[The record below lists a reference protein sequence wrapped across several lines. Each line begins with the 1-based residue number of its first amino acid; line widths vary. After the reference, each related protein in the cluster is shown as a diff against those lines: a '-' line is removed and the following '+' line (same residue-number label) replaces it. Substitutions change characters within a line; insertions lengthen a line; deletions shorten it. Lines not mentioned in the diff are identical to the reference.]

1 MEARGATLLPMRE
14 LILLTI
20 LSVMATFFMVKIKTR
35 NIVTVMLMA
44 LLLLP
49 SEMLTA
55 ATRSVEQARQLA
67 LRQMTKKGGDRA
79 KGIGKADLKL
89 VYTQDNTK
97 AEPCYYVFAT
107 KPTEGFT
114 IVSGDD
120 RFPEI
125 VGYTTNGDFDF
136 NKMPPALKKMLEAY
150 KTFSATAT
158 DEQIEEIRNVQAAM
172 AGRSN
177 IEPMIKTKWDQP
189 YPYNIYC
196 PYMDN
201 GQQTITGCVAT
212 AISQILYYHR
222 CPEQLLADIPSY
234 TTGSNQIT
242 MPEIKAGEKYDWDN
256 MCLTYTGNETD
267 AQKNAVA
274 RLMLHAGCAMEMDY
288 GPESSA
294 VPMPERLAECFG
306 LDKDYIKMIFRMNY
320 TLKDWSEIVYNELAD
335 KRPILYEAFTP
346 YLAGHCFVVD
356 GYEDGLYSIKWGWNG
371 KSDGLF
377 ALTGL
382 LNYTADA
389 RMTIGMCPD
398 DGKADPNGNP
408 NYAYFEINSFWRDRI
423 RNLSYENGKLRATV
437 ELGIL
442 NTNDHPYTAKVALA
456 YRDENDNII
465 KVSEAR
471 EITLNTNVIDT
482 FDFDLSF
489 DAEEGKMYKLFAIE
503 SKDGDK
509 WIVAKK
515 GWSVDQHILTISEG
529 QPSIVEIKDILSATA
544 KINGTSSGKVGED
557 NSIIVTVR
565 NSAPIDFDGHFEIYI
580 EDESSKKTY
589 LDSLTVEIPA
599 NGKQRFFVDYCPP
612 TPGEYSIWIGR
623 SKSDL
628 SLKSTITFS
637 KDEADT
643 MAEDQGS
650 PTEGWLWGY
659 YRGNSMDDIREIVVS
674 DGAAKYSALML
685 VPTEVLKG
693 TKVKGVRFACTE
705 DMGDVTFWIREYRD
719 GENLASKTIKSEEG
733 KFIDAIFDQPY
744 AIPDN
749 SIFGEC
755 LSSKYVISVGYTFN
769 SKSDPVFSVA
779 GDCLYESGIGFT
791 EPNDNVMWFHQTRGG
806 DHALQL
812 ILDKELPEE
821 GALAKWNSKN
831 VVIKAGDKG
840 TAEITVANNS
850 KNKLSDI
857 DYTIDTGTSS
867 QSGHIVF
874 EKPLPAGI
882 DVKGTVKVQFKAS
895 STIAMNTFADFK
907 ITKINGKDYNDNNL
921 THLTTITCSKEGTRR
936 TLVEEY
942 TATGCLLCPRGTA
955 AIEALTKKV
964 GEKAVVLGIHQF
976 NNNDPMYLD
985 GKNYFDNQCYLFPSV
1000 ILDRND
1006 SQDPGTIIDTFDGIN
1021 SKPTYADVEVSGCWN
1036 EDGTAVEAYADIIP
1050 LTNNMGVKVA
1060 FVLKADGLTGP
1071 EAEWAQSNAYA
1082 WDNPDNYENLPF
1094 YEELKKFMQGG
1105 EYGEMSPIEGFVHDN
1120 VVIAS
1125 SYKNSNTEVPPL
1137 TNISDGQT
1145 KRCSYTIPL
1154 NVNDILKKA
1163 IIPEKVSVVAILE
1176 DKDGKV
1182 INAAEALVK
1191 PCSTGISGTQ
1201 ADKVKVTKTY
1211 TIDGRE
1217 TNGTVKGINI
1227 VKMSDGTVRKVMVK

>member
-35 NIVTVMLMA
+35 NIAAVMFMA

-89 VYTQDNTK
+89 VYTQDNMK

-136 NKMPPALKKMLEAY
+136 NKMPPALTKMLEAY

-172 AGRSN
+172 SGRAN

-222 CPEQLLADIPSY
+222 CPEKLLADIPSY
-234 TTGSNQIT
+234 TTGSYQIT

-288 GPESSA
+288 GPESGA
-294 VPMPERLAECFG
+294 GVIPEKLVKYFG
-306 LDKDYIKMIFRMNY
+306 LDKDYIKSISRENY
-320 TLKDWSEIVYNELAD
+320 NLQDWSDIIYNELAD
-335 KRPILYEAFTP
+335 KRPVIYDGLSSYGS
-346 YLAGHCFVVD
+346 GHSFIVD
-356 GYEDGLYSIKWGWNG
+356 GYEEGLYSINWGWSG
-371 KSDGLF
+371 KNDGFF

-382 LNYTADA
+382 LDYNNDA
-389 RMTIGMCPD
+389 RMTIGICPEN
-398 DGKADPNGNP
+398 GKTDPNGNP
-408 NYAYFEINSFWRDRI
+408 NLSILKLEGIPVERI
-423 RNLSYENGKLRATV
+423 RNLRFEDGKLKATV
-437 ELGIL
+437 ELQL
-442 NTNDHPYTAKVALA
+442 SNPYDSAVEVKVAIG
-456 YRDENDNII
+456 YRGADEII
-465 KVSEAR
+465 SKASE
-471 EITLNTNVIDT
+471 ETIITMTNFEEKIVDVE
-482 FDFDLSF
+482 LSF
-489 DAEEGKMYKLFAIE
+489 EAEEGKLYKLFSIE

-509 WIVAKK
+509 WNVN
-515 GWSVDQHILTISEG
+515 E
-529 QPSIVEIKDILSATA
+529 KDILLELPIVKLSDGTPTIVDLKEFISATA
-544 KINGTSSGKVGED
+544 QIAGDCSGKFGEF
-557 NSIIVTVR
+557 NNIIVTL
-565 NSAPIDFDGHFEIYI
+565 NNNAEIDYDGHIEIYL
-580 EDESSKKTY
+580 ESVSSK
-589 LDSLTVEIPA
+589 LLHLNSCPISLPR
-599 NGKQRFFVDYCPP
+599 NGNAKIVLNGYCAPK
-612 TPGEYSIWIGR
+612 PGEY
-623 SKSDL
+623 
-628 SLKSTITFS
+628 TILIS
-637 KDEADT
+637 KDSENIICTTKIMFTNQEEEKLSDN
-643 MAEDQGS
+643 QGS
-650 PTEGWLWGY
+650 PSEGWLWGL
-659 YRGNSMDDIREIVVS
+659 YRGNSMDDIREFV
-674 DGAAKYSALML
+674 GAGGPGTYSAYI
-685 VPTEVLKG
+685 EVASDEIKDF
-693 TKVKGVRFACTE
+693 KVKGMRLACTE
-705 DMGDVTFWIREYRD
+705 DMGDVTFWIRRRTDEA
-719 GENLASKTIKSEEG
+719 NLISKTVKSEKG
-733 KFIDAIFDQPY
+733 KFIEAIFDQPC
-744 AIPDN
+744 AVIPTMYCGY
-749 SIFGEC
+749 SFTSSSTPIFPTAGKEPSGWGLC
-755 LSSKYVISVGYTFN
+755 RTDANGNWVWSVT
-769 SKSDPVFSVA
+769 K
-779 GDCLYESGIGFT
+779 
-791 EPNDNVMWFHQTRGG
+791 GG
-806 DHALQL
+806 DHAIQL
-812 ILDKELPEE
+812 ILEKDLPD
-821 GALAKWNSKN
+821 AAVLAEWEDNSMI
-831 VVIKAGDKG
+831 IKAGTKG
-840 TAEITVANNS
+840 LSKMVLTNNS
-850 KNKLSDI
+850 KNKI
-857 DYTIDTGTSS
+857 TNFDYIVDNGTSEEK
-867 QSGHIVF
+867 GHMVLD
-874 EKPLPAGI
+874 KPLPAGVG
-882 DVKGTVKVQFKAS
+882 VKGIVEIPFMAS
-895 STIAMNTFADFK
+895 SIVSQNSYIDFR
-907 ITKINGKDYNDNNL
+907 ITKINGDEYSDNEAVRLN
-921 THLTTITCSKEGTRR
+921 TITYSKEGTRR
-936 TLVEEY
+936 SLVEEY
-942 TATGCLLCPRGTA
+942 TATGCHSSPAGTA
-955 AIEALTKKV
+955 GMELLKNQFGDKAIILS
-964 GEKAVVLGIHQF
+964 LHQF
-976 NNNDPMYLD
+976 NNDDPMWLD
-985 GKNYFDNQCYLFPSV
+985 LEKYRDVSEKRFSSAAADRTDFHDLGFLPLYFEE
-1000 ILDRND
+1000 
-1006 SQDPGTIIDTFDGIN
+1006 IN
-1021 SKPTYADVEVSGCWN
+1021 SRPTFADVIVAGYWN
-1036 EDGTAVEAYADIIP
+1036 EDGSAVEAHADITS
-1050 LTNNMGVKVA
+1050 LTNELDISIS
-1060 FVLKADGLTGP
+1060 FVLKADGLTGSDP
-1071 EAEWAQSNAYA
+1071 IWAQKNAYA
-1082 WDNPDNYENLPF
+1082 FDYPENYVDYPF
-1094 YEELKKFMQGG
+1094 YEGLKKFMIGG

-1191 PCSTGISGTQ
+1191 PCTTGISDTQ